1 LTDSHGDIEKAI
13 DILRKKGMASAAK
26 RAGRATAEG
35 LVASYIHAGGRIGVL
50 VEINCETDFVA
61 RTDEFREL
69 AKDIAMHIAASDPR
83 FLSGEEVT
91 PQVLERERAVFRDQA
106 AASGKP
112 APVVEKIV
120 DGKIEKFYGEAVL
133 LEQAFVKNPDQT
145 VGQLVAEKIAKT
157 GENIR

>member
-1 LTDSHGDIEKAI
+1 
-13 DILRKKGMASAAK
+13 K

-83 FLSGEEVT
+83 FVSREEVT

-157 GENIR
+157 GENIRVSRFARFKLGEMGPSASE